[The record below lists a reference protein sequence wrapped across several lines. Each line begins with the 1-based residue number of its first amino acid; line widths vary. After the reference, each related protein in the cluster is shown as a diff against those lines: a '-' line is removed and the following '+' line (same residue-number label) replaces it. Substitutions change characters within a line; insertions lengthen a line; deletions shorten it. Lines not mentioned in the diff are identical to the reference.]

1 MDIGDVDVYSFV
13 HLLYEKRN
21 EIEETFSLT
30 ARLKAHMNLKFYIGF
45 LSEKHRKISVSRCV
59 EQKDQLNFMDS
70 YKKSPLEKWQVEISC
85 VIEFVTVF

>member
-1 MDIGDVDVYSFV
+1 MYIDWVRYIDNGFV
-13 HLLYEKRN
+13 IC
-21 EIEETFSLT
+21 IEQ
-30 ARLKAHMNLKFYIGF
+30 
-45 LSEKHRKISVSRCV
+45 KISVSRCV